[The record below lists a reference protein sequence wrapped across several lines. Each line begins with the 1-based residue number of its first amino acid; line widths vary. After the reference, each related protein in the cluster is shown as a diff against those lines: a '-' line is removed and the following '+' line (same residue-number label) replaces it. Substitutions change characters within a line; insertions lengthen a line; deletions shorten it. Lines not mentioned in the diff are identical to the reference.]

1 MLDQSLLDFF
11 NEIEKA
17 REELRCSKSGAFY
30 RGHTQMSHKLVPSL
44 LRSSFSTTLEHNL
57 YVESYARGRH
67 LMKESMNS
75 WEFLSIMQHFGIPT
89 RLLDWSE
96 SLVTA
101 LFFAL
106 NETSSNPQIWIT
118 NGFELNR
125 TNNISNVPRIIT
137 IGIDEFL
144 DYEKCFITLSEFKYW
159 KFENPVFLQIPWT
172 NERIINQKGFFTFHS
187 NPIPLEECC
196 SKYVKCISIKKE
208 AIPSLK
214 MFLEY
219 AGVGDDNIFADL
231 ESFGR
236 NLKKRYNV

>member
-44 LRSSFSTTLEHNL
+44 LRSSFSTTLEHNI

-159 KFENPVFLQIPWT
+159 KFENPVFLQIP
-172 NERIINQKGFFTFHS
+172 
-187 NPIPLEECC
+187 
-196 SKYVKCISIKKE
+196 
-208 AIPSLK
+208 
-214 MFLEY
+214 
-219 AGVGDDNIFADL
+219 
-231 ESFGR
+231 
-236 NLKKRYNV
+236 